1 MNQHSIVW
9 DILFIPSAIT
19 NNNSSND
26 LLMAIEENITI
37 MKPEKNMNWNTVLKG
52 QKVSRSGFT
61 SGLRIIFEVSNKS
74 KKETLKLVNQLNNFS
89 NPIIAIT
96 NLWIAEKLPLPLDI
110 KTKKSFPEVG
120 KILLSVKFTHGLGY
134 DDVKSIKSAVANQ
147 TKDTKDGLDPIR
159 EGKGS
164 SSSLFSPSTK
174 SLLSDSYWFRIF
186 PVRGKNINQINV
198 NGGADGGSYQL
209 SFDLRNGITGLVEDS
224 ENIWWNPLDPEELT
238 LDPKLII
245 DMNKVLENN
254 FDPSKFYHLNDKKNL
269 VEKVYE
275 IEKQQTNNIDIIDDL
290 EYTFRRLTKGRR
302 NIKQLTKDEGL
313 IQGLEKGIIE
323 REVIR
328 PWFSTEF
335 INCLGFFLMTR
346 KPKYWRNGE
355 STIELLH
362 PYSEEI
368 VESLKEEH

>member
-19 NNNSSND
+19 NNKSSND
-26 LLMAIEENITI
+26 ILMAIEENITGL
-37 MKPEKNMNWNTVLKG
+37 KPKKIMNWNTVLKG

-61 SGLRIIFEVSNKS
+61 SGLRIIFDISNNS
-74 KKETLKLVNQLNNFS
+74 QTDILELVDQLNNFS
-89 NPIIAIT
+89 NPIIAKK

-110 KTKKSFPEVG
+110 RTKKSFPEVG

-134 DDVKSIKSAVANQ
+134 DDVKQIKNAKTTQ
-147 TKDTKDGLDPIR
+147 TKETKEGLDPIGA
-159 EGKGS
+159 GKGS
-164 SSSLFSPSTK
+164 SGGRFTEEFK
-174 SLLSDSYWFRIF
+174 SMLSDSNWFRIF
-186 PVRGKNINQINV
+186 PVRGKSINEINV
-198 NGGADGGSYQL
+198 SGGADGGAYQL
-209 SFDLRNGITGLVEDS
+209 GFDLRKGITGLVEDS
-224 ENIWWNPLDPEELT
+224 ENIWWNPLDPDELT

-245 DMNKVLENN
+245 DTNKVLENN

-275 IEKQQTNNIDIIDDL
+275 VEKQQTNNIDIIEDL
-290 EYTFRRLTKGRR
+290 EYTLRRLTKGRR

-313 IQGLEKGIIE
+313 VQGLEKGVIE

-355 STIELLH
+355 SIIELLY

-368 VESLKEEH
+368 IESLKEGH

>member
-1 MNQHSIVW
+1 
-9 DILFIPSAIT
+9 
-19 NNNSSND
+19 
-26 LLMAIEENITI
+26 
-37 MKPEKNMNWNTVLKG
+37 
-52 QKVSRSGFT
+52 
-61 SGLRIIFEVSNKS
+61 
-74 KKETLKLVNQLNNFS
+74 
-89 NPIIAIT
+89 
-96 NLWIAEKLPLPLDI
+96 
-110 KTKKSFPEVG
+110 
-120 KILLSVKFTHGLGY
+120 
-134 DDVKSIKSAVANQ
+134 
-147 TKDTKDGLDPIR
+147 
-159 EGKGS
+159 
-164 SSSLFSPSTK
+164 
-174 SLLSDSYWFRIF
+174 
-186 PVRGKNINQINV
+186 
-198 NGGADGGSYQL
+198 
-209 SFDLRNGITGLVEDS
+209 
-224 ENIWWNPLDPEELT
+224 
-238 LDPKLII
+238 
-245 DMNKVLENN
+245 MNKVLENN
-254 FDPSKFYHLNDKKNL
+254 FDPSKFYHLNEKKNL

-275 IEKQQTNNIDIIDDL
+275 IEKQQTNNIDIINDL

>member
-9 DILFIPSAIT
+9 DILFIPSAIS
-19 NNNSSND
+19 NNKSSNQV
-26 LLMAIEENITI
+26 LVAIEENITV
-37 MKPEKNMNWNTVLKG
+37 MKPEKVMNWNTVLKG

-74 KKETLKLVNQLNNFS
+74 KEETLKLVNQLNDFS

-96 NLWIAEKLPLPLDI
+96 NLWVAEKLPLPLDI
-110 KTKKSFPEVG
+110 KTKKSFPVIG
-120 KILLSVKFTHGLGY
+120 KVLLSVKFTHGLGY
-134 DDVKSIKSAVANQ
+134 DDVKQIKNAKATQ
-147 TKDTKDGLDPIR
+147 TKETKEGLDPIGT
-159 EGKGS
+159 GKGS
-164 SSSLFSPSTK
+164 SGGRFTEEFK
-174 SLLSDSYWFRIF
+174 SMLSDSNWFRIF
-186 PVRGKNINQINV
+186 PVRGRSINEINV

-209 SFDLRNGITGLVEDS
+209 SFDLRKGITGLVEDS
-224 ENIWWNPLDPEELT
+224 ENIWWNPLNPEELT

-254 FDPSKFYHLNDKKNL
+254 FDPSKFYHLDDKNNL
-269 VEKVYE
+269 VEKVFE

-290 EYTFRRLTKGRR
+290 EYIFRRLTKGRR
-302 NIKQLTKDEGL
+302 NIKQLTKAEGL

-368 VESLKEEH
+368 IESLKEEH

>member
-19 NNNSSND
+19 SNKSSND

-37 MKPEKNMNWNTVLKG
+37 MKPEKIMNWNTVLKG

-74 KKETLKLVNQLNNFS
+74 KEETLKLVNQLNDFS

-134 DDVKSIKSAVANQ
+134 DDVKQIKNAKATQ
-147 TKDTKDGLDPIR
+147 TKETKEGLDPIGT
-159 EGKGS
+159 GKGS
-164 SSSLFSPSTK
+164 SGGRFTEEFK
-174 SLLSDSYWFRIF
+174 SMLSDSNWFRIF
-186 PVRGKNINQINV
+186 PVRGKSINEINV

-209 SFDLRNGITGLVEDS
+209 SFDLRKGITGLVEDS

-254 FDPSKFYHLNDKKNL
+254 FDPSKFYHLNEKKNL

-275 IEKQQTNNIDIIDDL
+275 IEKQQTNNIDIINDL